1 MTSGMTG
8 GLRSGLGTAAAL
20 LAGPVYGG
28 YQYAYP
34 HKTAYRPLPHPVP
47 LREAWAE
54 EPKDGLFLYVH
65 VPFCAMRCGFC
76 NLFTLTRGEGSVAP
90 YLDALRLQAE
100 TVADSLGRFR
110 VARMALGG
118 GTPTF
123 LGAAD
128 LDRLLADLRDT
139 FGATPLAVP
148 ASVETA
154 PGTTTP
160 ERLAVLRE
168 HGVERVSIGVESF
181 RDDEARAMGRPQARR
196 SVEAALG
203 AIRDARFPVL
213 NIDLIYGGAGQ
224 TPASFLESVEAALA
238 WEPEEIFL
246 YPLYVRPLTGLGRRD
261 RPAEDDRAWDAR
273 RLAIYRAAR
282 DRLRAAGY
290 AQVSMR
296 MFRRGPEAAWGP
308 AYDCARDGMVGLG
321 AGARS
326 YTAALHYAT
335 AYAVGQ
341 TGVAAIVADYVA
353 RDAQRHGHADYGAR
367 LDAEDRRR
375 RFVLMHLL
383 QASGLPLRAY
393 AARFGTPLLDD
404 LPDLAD
410 LVEAGLASLDA
421 DHLALTEVGLERS
434 DAIGPWLQTAGVRE
448 RMRTYALR

>member
-1 MTSGMTG
+1 MSTIPSTV
-8 GLRSGLGTAAAL
+8 LTNTTRRVAAL

-28 YQYAYP
+28 YLYAYP
-34 HKTAYRPLPHPVP
+34 HKTAYRPLLRPVP
-47 LREAWAE
+47 LREAWAQ

-76 NLFTLTRGEGSVAP
+76 NLFTLTRGEGRVGP

-123 LGAAD
+123 LEPAD
-128 LDRLLADLRDT
+128 LDRLFADLRDT
-139 FGATPLAVP
+139 FGATPLGVP
-148 ASVETA
+148 ASIETA

-160 ERLAVLRE
+160 ERLAVLRA
-168 HGVERVSIGVESF
+168 HDVERISIGVESF
-181 RDDEARAMGRPQARR
+181 RDDEARAMGRPQPRG

-203 AIRDARFPVL
+203 AIRDAGIPVL
-213 NIDLIYGGAGQ
+213 NIDLIYGGTGQ

-238 WEPEEIFL
+238 WKPEEIFL
-246 YPLYVRPLTGLGRRD
+246 YPLYVRPLTGLGRRGG
-261 RPAEDDRAWDAR
+261 AVEDDRAWDAR

-282 DRLRAAGY
+282 DRLREAGY

-296 MFRRGPEAAWGP
+296 MFRRIPEPVWGP

-341 TGVAAIVADYVA
+341 PGVAEIVADYVA
-353 RDAQRHGHADYGAR
+353 RGADRHGRADYGAW
-367 LDAEDRRR
+367 LDAEDQRR

-383 QASGLPLRAY
+383 QAAGLPVQAY
-393 AARFGTPLLDD
+393 ARRFGTRLFDD
-404 LPDLAD
+404 LPELAD
-410 LVEAGLASLDA
+410 LAAAGLATLDA
-421 DHLALTEVGLERS
+421 NRLALTGAGLERS
-434 DAIGPWLQTAGVRE
+434 DAIGPWLQAAGVRE
-448 RMRTYALR
+448 RMRAYALR

>member
-1 MTSGMTG
+1 MTTG
-8 GLRSGLGTAAAL
+8 TRTGAAAI

-34 HKTAYRPLPHPVP
+34 HKTAYRPLARPVP
-47 LREAWAE
+47 LNEAWAE
-54 EPKDGLFLYVH
+54 EPKDGLFLYAH

-76 NLFTLTRGEGSVAP
+76 NLFTLTRGEGQVGP

-100 TVADSLGRFR
+100 TVAASLGRFR

-123 LGAAD
+123 LEAAA
-128 LDRLLADLRDT
+128 LDRLLGGLGET
-139 FGATPLAVP
+139 FGATPSTVP

-160 ERLAVLRE
+160 ERLAVLRA

-181 RDDEARAMGRPQARR
+181 RDDEVRAMGRPQARR
-196 SVEAALG
+196 TVEAALG
-203 AIRDARFPVL
+203 AIRDAGVPVL
-213 NIDLIYGGAGQ
+213 NIDLIYGAAGQ
-224 TPASFLESVEAALA
+224 TPASFLDSVEAALA
-238 WEPEEIFL
+238 WAPEEIFL
-246 YPLYVRPLTGLGRRD
+246 YPLYVRPLTGLGRRGGAVEDD
-261 RPAEDDRAWDAR
+261 RAEDDRTWDRR

-290 AQVSMR
+290 AQISMR
-296 MFRRGPEAAWGP
+296 MFRRAPEAAWGP

-326 YTAALHYAT
+326 YAGDLHYST
-335 AYAVGQ
+335 PFAVGQ
-341 TGVAAIVADYVA
+341 RGVAEIVADYVA
-353 RDAQRHGHADYGAR
+353 RDASRHARADYGVW

-383 QASGLPLRAY
+383 QAAGLPLRAY
-393 AARFGTPLLDD
+393 ADRFGAPLLDD

-410 LVEAGLASLDA
+410 LAAAGLATLDA
-421 DHLALTEVGLERS
+421 ERLALTEGGLERS

-448 RMRTYALR
+448 RMRAFALR

>member
-1 MTSGMTG
+1 MTS
-8 GLRSGLGTAAAL
+8 AAAI

-34 HKTAYRPLPHPVP
+34 HKTAYRPLARPEP
-47 LREAWAE
+47 LRDLWAG

-100 TVADSLGRFR
+100 TVAASLGRFR

-123 LGAAD
+123 LAPAD
-128 LDRLLADLRDT
+128 LDRLFADLRAT
-139 FGATPLAVP
+139 FGAAPAAVP
-148 ASVETA
+148 TSVETA

-160 ERLAVLRE
+160 ERLAVLRA
-168 HGVERVSIGVESF
+168 HGVERISIGVESF
-181 RDDEARAMGRPQARR
+181 RDDEARALGRPQARR
-196 SVEAALG
+196 GVEAALA
-203 AIRDARFPVL
+203 AIRDAGFPVL
-213 NIDLIYGGAGQ
+213 NIDLIYGAAGQ
-224 TPASFLESVEAALA
+224 TPDSFLDSVEAALA
-238 WEPEEIFL
+238 WAPEELFL
-246 YPLYVRPLTGLGRRD
+246 YPLYVRPLTGLGRRGAPAGD
-261 RPAEDDRAWDAR
+261 GRAEDAREWDAR

-296 MFRRGPEAAWGP
+296 MFRRAPEAARGP

-326 YTAALHYAT
+326 YTAALHYST
-335 AYAVGQ
+335 AYAVGRP
-341 TGVAAIVADYVA
+341 GVAEIVADFIA
-353 RDAQRHGHADYGAR
+353 RDAHRHGRADYGAR
-367 LDAEDRRR
+367 LDGEDRRR

-383 QASGLPLRAY
+383 QTAGLPLPAY
-393 AARFGTPLLDD
+393 AERFGAPLLDD
-404 LPDLAD
+404 LPDLAG
-410 LVEAGLASLDA
+410 LAQAGLATLDA
-421 DHLALTEVGLERS
+421 GRLALTGAGLERS
-434 DAIGPWLQTAGVRE
+434 DAIGPWLQTAGMRE
-448 RMRTYALR
+448 RMRAFALR

>member
-1 MTSGMTG
+1 MSIV
-8 GLRSGLGTAAAL
+8 LNKAAAL

-34 HKTAYRPLPHPVP
+34 HKTAYRPLPRPVP
-47 LREAWAE
+47 LREAWAA

-76 NLFTLTRGEGSVAP
+76 NLFTLTRGEGRVAP

-123 LGAAD
+123 LEPAD
-128 LDRLLADLRDT
+128 LDRLLADLRDI

-160 ERLAVLRE
+160 ERLAVLWA
-168 HGVERVSIGVESF
+168 HGVERISIGVESF
-181 RDDEARAMGRPQARR
+181 RDDEARAMGRPQSRG

-203 AIRDARFPVL
+203 AIRGAGFPVL
-213 NIDLIYGGAGQ
+213 NIDLIYGATGQ
-224 TPASFLESVEAALA
+224 TPESFLDSVEAALA
-238 WEPEEIFL
+238 WKPEELFL
-246 YPLYVRPLTGLGRRD
+246 YPLYVRPLTGLGRRGGA
-261 RPAEDDRAWDAR
+261 AEDDRAWDAR

-282 DRLRAAGY
+282 DRLRHAGY

-296 MFRRGPEAAWGP
+296 MFRRAPEAVWGP

-341 TGVAAIVADYVA
+341 PGVAAIVADYTA
-353 RDAQRHGHADYGAR
+353 RDAGRHGRADFGAW

-383 QASGLPLRAY
+383 QAAGLPLPAY
-393 AARFGTPLLDD
+393 AVRFGTALLDD
-404 LPDLAD
+404 LPELAD
-410 LVEAGLASLDA
+410 LAEAGLATLDA
-421 DHLALTEVGLERS
+421 DRLTLTEAGLERS
-434 DAIGPWLQTAGVRE
+434 DAIGPWLQAAGVRE
-448 RMRTYALR
+448 RMRAYALR